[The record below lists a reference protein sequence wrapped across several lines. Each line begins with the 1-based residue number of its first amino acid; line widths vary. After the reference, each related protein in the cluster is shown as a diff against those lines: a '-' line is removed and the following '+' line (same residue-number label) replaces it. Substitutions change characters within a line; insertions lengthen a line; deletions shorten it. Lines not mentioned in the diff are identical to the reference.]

1 MNPKQT
7 LVATNVK
14 LNLTNTYFLCRN
26 FSFVMHLVEIIMKIK
41 TISITLLILL
51 ILGLIGYRITKN
63 GNENSNG
70 PKNGGNKMTQKA
82 EGIIIKPETFA
93 DALSLSGSVEA
104 NEQIE
109 IRSEVSGIVE
119 AIYFQEGVNVSKG
132 QALLKINDLELKA
145 QLSQAITRQNLAAEN
160 ERRAKLLLEK
170 EAISQEEYD
179 IASSEFRSLKAQTQ
193 LIQAQLAKT
202 TVRAPFSGKIGLR
215 SISPGTYVTP
225 TTLISKLVNTD
236 FLKITF
242 SIPEKYSSNL
252 KNNTKVSFV
261 VPNQTEAFEASIYA
275 IEPEIETTTRTLKI
289 RAKINNT
296 NGKILP
302 GTFAT
307 VNLPISAI
315 EDAIL
320 IPTEAIIPIQNGKKV
335 IVAKNG
341 KATEMQIETGTRTK
355 DNILVIKGLQ
365 IGDTLVTSGIM
376 SIKADAPIQVKVK

>member
-1 MNPKQT
+1 
-7 LVATNVK
+7 
-14 LNLTNTYFLCRN
+14 
-26 FSFVMHLVEIIMKIK
+26 MKIK

>member
-1 MNPKQT
+1 
-7 LVATNVK
+7 
-14 LNLTNTYFLCRN
+14 
-26 FSFVMHLVEIIMKIK
+26 MKIK
-41 TISITLLILL
+41 TISITLLILIL
-51 ILGLIGYRITKN
+51 LGLIGYRITKN
-63 GNENSNG
+63 GTENSSG
-70 PKNGGNKMTQKA
+70 PKNGGNKMIQKA
-82 EGIIIKPETFA
+82 EGIIIKPQNFA

-119 AIYFQEGVNVSKG
+119 AIYFQEGANVSKG

-145 QLSQAITRQNLAAEN
+145 QLSQAVTRQNLAVEN

-252 KNNTKVSFV
+252 QANTKVSFSI
-261 VPNQTEAFEASIYA
+261 PNQTETFEATIYA

-289 RAKINNT
+289 RAKISNT

-307 VNLPISAI
+307 VNLPITAI

-341 KATEMQIETGTRTK
+341 KATEIQIETGTRTK

>member
-1 MNPKQT
+1 
-7 LVATNVK
+7 
-14 LNLTNTYFLCRN
+14 
-26 FSFVMHLVEIIMKIK
+26 MKIK

-51 ILGLIGYRITKN
+51 LLGLIGYRIAKS
-63 GNENSNG
+63 GNENTKGPNNKG
-70 PKNGGNKMTQKA
+70 PKTAQKA
-82 EGIIIKPETFA
+82 EGIIIQTQNFA
-93 DALSLSGSVEA
+93 DVLSLSGSVEA
-104 NEQIE
+104 NEQVE

-119 AIYFQEGVNVSKG
+119 AIYFQEGVRVTKG

-145 QLSQAITRQNLAAEN
+145 QLAQALTRQNLAAEN

-225 TTLISKLVNTD
+225 TTIITKLVNTD
-236 FLKITF
+236 ILKVTF
-242 SIPEKYSSNL
+242 SVPEKYSSSL
-252 KNNTKVSFV
+252 QPNTEVSFT
-261 VPNQTEAFEASIYA
+261 VPNQTETFKAVIYA

-289 RAKINNT
+289 RATVFNVE
-296 NGKILP
+296 GKILP

-307 VNLPISAI
+307 VNLPLTAIS
-315 EDAIL
+315 DAIL

-335 IVAKNG
+335 IIAKNG
-341 KATEMQIETGTRTK
+341 KATEVKIETGTRTK
-355 DNILVIKGLQ
+355 ENILVLKGLQ
-365 IGDTLVTSGIM
+365 AGDTLVTSGIM
-376 SIKADAPIQVKVK
+376 SIKADAPIQVKVN

>member
-1 MNPKQT
+1 
-7 LVATNVK
+7 
-14 LNLTNTYFLCRN
+14 
-26 FSFVMHLVEIIMKIK
+26 MKIK

-70 PKNGGNKMTQKA
+70 PKNGGNKTTQKA

-236 FLKITF
+236 LLKITF

-261 VPNQTEAFEASIYA
+261 VPNQTEAFEATIYA

-341 KATEMQIETGTRTK
+341 KASEVQIETGTRTK

-376 SIKADAPIQVKVK
+376 SIKADAPIQVNVK